1 MQSFRIELQKNCQRI
16 ERVGISEIKF
26 EAAQIHLLSD
36 VFVVF
41 PSSLRKLP
49 IIVDATSGT
58 YNALRVTPP
67 TKLQNQCCCLPHI
80 CIALHLTDEH
90 SVLLKSGLFL
100 SLIGL
105 DLDPL

>member
-1 MQSFRIELQKNCQRI
+1 MK
-16 ERVGISEIKF
+16 
-26 EAAQIHLLSD
+26 
-36 VFVVF
+36 
-41 PSSLRKLP
+41 
-49 IIVDATSGT
+49 SGT
-58 YNALRVTPP
+58 YNALRATPP
-67 TKLQNQCCCLPHI
+67 PKLQNQCCCLPHI